1 MSGSQQRNRDTI
13 MALSQTNT
21 DGNNNQYQSHLNQEQ
36 SAEMEGLD
44 LTDENIEVQ
53 NENYQD

>member
-1 MSGSQQRNRDTI
+1 